1 MENENSNSG
10 AKAAFRGFRTQ
21 TIYILYRLLSQ
32 KTNEIFVPE
41 GEEDLLIKRN
51 GKKAEVIQ
59 VKNYTSN
66 LSLSNLSP
74 KKEDAFFNRS
84 IQLLQKNKIGIKL
97 VSFGKL
103 GKELADYQKNKVSKT
118 ISKKL
123 INSHGFNQKQVNLL
137 FKYWI
142 IETYEEEILLQ
153 EIKKILNSHITAIDW
168 NIAFELLMYWLYV
181 ASENKT
187 EITKQS
193 LLQKLQSIGKFINER
208 HIFLTQFGTTVKNI
222 AKENKGIETH
232 YLEAE
237 FYNGASAKYAHIKA
251 NLDILRPSKLEAIS
265 QCFQKSNITIIHGA
279 SGQGK
284 STLSYRYIYENYPS
298 EYAFEI
304 QYSQYSD
311 VKNIISTL
319 KTLSKP
325 FDKPFLI
332 YIDVLPTK
340 TFWIEFINELSLIK
354 NCNILISIR
363 EEDLNRSQK
372 IEEWVNPSTLKL
384 NFSKKE
390 AEEIYKQFEAKKT
403 ITKFLDF
410 EETWLSFGGDGPLLE
425 FAYLVNQGKKLEDRL
440 ENQVNNLLKN
450 ANEHNE
456 WKQLEL
462 LKLVALADQYNCR
475 IDLKKV
481 IKQIQLKDYKRTLKW
496 FQDEYLFRKSEDG
509 NWLEGL
515 HPVRSTILTNL
526 LYDFEIHEPTEVF
539 ATLINVLKEDD
550 IGLLLLHYFADF
562 TDYQPILNIIAT
574 YQTSSWTNYV
584 SIFDS
589 LMWLGVKKYVD
600 NNYHYIKEIRNLV
613 GKSWL
618 LFVPPIYYQNA
629 KFDFSNLTKRMD
641 EKTLEQVNLLKNKIS
656 NNQNVFHEAKEWL
669 DISKTPIFEQC
680 NENDLSNLGKILFWH
695 HQFKFKRDFQ
705 LERYDFNFIFEET
718 PLKPLSDLMYGLFF
732 YNEETKKIWTN
743 YKHKFLERFRIANQI
758 PLITEDSERI
768 KLHFIVQSD
777 FQHNSENTID
787 ISQEVLKKHF
797 RKVEDIN
804 LVDANLS
811 IHDQTMSLIDVIRK
825 AIPKKQKYASQ
836 GYGHQVNIIDMPF
849 DDSHKDMNNNPIDW
863 ISDYYGYFRSLIKY
877 NDRADTWF
885 EIAQQLFE
893 NRKRIL
899 DLFQSFINVISKYY
913 KTGNFKEIETYW
925 YSYKSDWYNQDLD
938 YDYLFPKEVIDK
950 WGFTRDTVDKKDNK
964 SQNPY
969 LLKIHPHLKTIKD
982 FQQSISNFF
991 RQSDKVIQFKTITQG
1006 VSKRKIQENR
1016 ELFEKQGY
1024 SFDFPR
1030 LSVINLLHAI
1040 QALPKYHQSFK
1051 QYFAKYTFTDLEI
1064 LEQQEIKVYKEML
1077 FAWQNFNYQPFKKE
1091 KSFSSKLQR
1100 RIKSIQENI
1109 HTKISNNLKQ
1119 LKVNKTIEDYEIV
1132 EEVERNKIWIVV
1144 YGKDF
1149 INLSASIDDAIKA
1162 IQSALGNTKLPSTKS
1177 LILELEYPSFSII
1190 PLIDDVAVSDF
1201 YFEIPLFKMTS
1212 QNHDLISPLT
1222 VKELSIK
1229 DLRFLEIN
1237 RGQDIITELNA
1248 PKQLNLNVQTIAVQ
1262 LNHITQLEK
1271 IYQQEK
1277 VSKLLIGTLILDK
1290 IIKLNSIWVD
1300 TQELGLK
1307 CMNTFYGDDKP
1318 MKELAKHQD
1327 FWDVLYPIITAIGEL
1342 SKLFEYFQY
1351 LDIENDLIDF
1361 TLVQKHNDKFSSIV
1375 QSSGMVYVYWSNE
1388 IFNKNYQIH

>member
-1 MENENSNSG
+1 MGSQNSNLG

-32 KTNEIFVPE
+32 KSNEIFIPE
-41 GEEDLLIKRN
+41 GEEDLLIKKD
-51 GKKAEVIQ
+51 GKKFEVVQ
-59 VKNYTSN
+59 VKNYNSN

-74 KKEDAFFNRS
+74 EKEDAFFNRS
-84 IQLLQKNKIGIKL
+84 IQLLQKRKLNIKL
-97 VSFGKL
+97 ISFGAL
-103 GKELADYQKNKVSKT
+103 GNELADYQKKKNSKS

-123 INSHGFNQKQVNLL
+123 IDNHGFSKKQVELL
-137 FKYWI
+137 FQYWT
-142 IETYEEEILLQ
+142 IETCDEKILLK
-153 EIKKILNSHITAIDW
+153 EIKKILNEHITAIDW
-168 NIAFELLMYWLYV
+168 NVAFELLMYWLYV

-187 EITKQS
+187 EITKQF
-193 LLQKLQSIGKFINER
+193 LLKKLQSIGQFVSER
-208 HIFLTQFGTTVKNI
+208 HTFLTQFGTTVKNI
-222 AKENKGIETH
+222 AKENKDIEKH

-237 FYNGASAKYAHIKA
+237 FHNGASAKYAHIKA
-251 NLDILRPSKLEAIS
+251 NLDVLRPSKLEAIN

-284 STLSYRYIYENYPS
+284 STLSYRYIHENYPS

-304 QYSQYSD
+304 QYSEYSD

-325 FDKPFLI
+325 FDKPFLV
-332 YIDVLPTK
+332 YIDVLPNK
-340 TFWIEFINELSLIK
+340 TFWIEFINELSRIR

-384 NFSKKE
+384 SFSKKE
-390 AEEIYKQFEAKKT
+390 AEEIYKQFETKQT

-410 EETWLSFGGDGPLLE
+410 EETWLSFGGNGPLLE
-425 FAYLVNQGKKLEDRL
+425 FAYLINQGKKLEDKL

-450 ANEHNE
+450 ANVNNE

-481 IKQIQLKDYKRTLKW
+481 IKDIQLKDYKRTLKW

-526 LYDFEIHEPTEVF
+526 LYDFEIDEPTEVF

-550 IGLLLLHYFADF
+550 IGLLLLHYFSDF
-562 TDYQPILNIIAT
+562 SDCQPILNIIAT

-600 NNYHYIKEIRNLV
+600 KNYQYIKEIRSLV

-618 LFVPPIYYQNA
+618 LFVPPIYYQGA

-641 EKTLEQVNLLKNKIS
+641 ENTLEQVNLLKSKIS

-669 DISKTPIFEQC
+669 NVSKTPIFEQC
-680 NENDLSNLGKILFWH
+680 NENDLSNLGKILFWYY
-695 HQFKFKRDFQ
+695 QFDLKKDFQ
-705 LERYDFNFIFEET
+705 FECYDFNFIFEET
-718 PLKPLSDLMYGLFF
+718 PLKSLSNLMYGLFF
-732 YNEETKKIWTN
+732 YNRETKKIWKD
-743 YKHKFLERFRIANQI
+743 YKHKFLDRFRITNQI
-758 PLITEDSERI
+758 PLIVEDSERI
-768 KLHFIVQSD
+768 KLHFIIQSD
-777 FQHNSENTID
+777 FQHNSKNIID
-787 ISQEVLKKHF
+787 ISQEILKKHF
-797 RKVEDIN
+797 KKVEDIK
-804 LVDANLS
+804 LVDTNLS

-825 AIPKKQKYASQ
+825 AIPEKQKYASQ

-849 DDSHKDMNNNPIDW
+849 DDSHKDMDSHPIDW
-863 ISDYYGYFRSLIKY
+863 ISDYYSYFRSLVKY
-877 NDRADTWF
+877 NDRTDTWF

-899 DLFQSFINVISKYY
+899 DLFQSFIHVISKYY

-950 WGFTRDTVDKKDNK
+950 WGFTRDNVDKKNNK
-964 SQNPY
+964 NQNPY

-982 FQQSISNFF
+982 FQKSISNFF

-1006 VSKRKIQENR
+1006 VSKRKIKENR

-1040 QALPKYHQSFK
+1040 QALSKYHQSFR

-1064 LEQQEIKVYKEML
+1064 LEQQEIKIYKEML

-1109 HTKISNNLKQ
+1109 HDKISNNLKQ
-1119 LKVNKTIEDYEIV
+1119 LRVNKIIEDYEIV
-1132 EEVERNKIWIVV
+1132 EEVERNKIWVVV

-1149 INLSASIDDAIKA
+1149 INLSASIENTAKT
-1162 IQSALGNTKLPSTKS
+1162 IQSALGNSNLPNTKR

-1190 PLIDDVAVSDF
+1190 PLIDDVAVGNF

-1212 QNHDLISPLT
+1212 QDHDLISPLT
-1222 VKELSIK
+1222 VKELSIQ

-1237 RGQDIITELNA
+1237 RGQDIIPKLNA
-1248 PKQLNLNVQTIAVQ
+1248 SKQFNLNVQTIAVQ
-1262 LNHITQLEK
+1262 LNHITQLEE
-1271 IYQQEK
+1271 IYSKET

-1290 IIKLNSIWVD
+1290 IIKLNSTWTE

-1318 MKELAKHQD
+1318 MEELAKHQD
-1327 FWDVLYPIITAIGEL
+1327 FWDVLHPLLTVIGEL
-1342 SKLFEYFQY
+1342 SKLLEYFQY

-1361 TLVQKHNDKFSSIV
+1361 TIIQKHNDKFSSIV
-1375 QSSGMVYVYWSNE
+1375 QSSGIVYVYWSNE
-1388 IFNKNYQIH
+1388 IFNENYQIF